1 MYGTPPKICH
11 TLKICDDDALYQGA
25 MSGDQIR
32 DCEQTVLDIIAAD
45 YTVYAKET
53 PLSLAKE
60 VQGLRAI
67 FDEVEYANLATL
79 SLCV

>member
-1 MYGTPPKICH
+1 
-11 TLKICDDDALYQGA
+11 

-32 DCEQTVLDIIAAD
+32 DCEQLVLGIIAAD
-45 YTVYAKET
+45 HAVYAKET

-67 FDEVEYANLATL
+67 FDEVRNTKSVY
-79 SLCV
+79 SLCTD

>member
-1 MYGTPPKICH
+1 
-11 TLKICDDDALYQGA
+11 

-32 DCEQTVLDIIAAD
+32 DCEQLVLGIIAAD
-45 YTVYAKET
+45 HAVYAKET

-67 FDEVEYANLATL
+67 FDEVRNTKCLL
-79 SLCV
+79 IVH